1 MLATVEMCHR
11 VGMLTRI
18 SNLDSDDTALER
30 LAVQSQSL
38 LQALEV
44 LELGVGE
51 TLGTLLLAVL
61 DDADVNNVASLKE
74 LGDGLD
80 GGIVGQ
86 VAQVSGKRG
95 LVGERLGEVLADGG
109 VAAVVSYNIISMWV
123 E

>member
-1 MLATVEMCHR
+1 
-11 VGMLTRI
+11 MLTRI
-18 SNLDSDDTALER
+18 GDLDSDDTALER

-51 TLGTLLLAVL
+51 TFGTLLLAVL
-61 DDADVNNVASLKE
+61 DDADVDNVASLKE

-80 GGIVGQ
+80 GGIVGK
-86 VAQVSGKRG
+86 VAQVSGKGG

-109 VAAVVSYNIISMWV
+109 VAAVVPYNIISMWV